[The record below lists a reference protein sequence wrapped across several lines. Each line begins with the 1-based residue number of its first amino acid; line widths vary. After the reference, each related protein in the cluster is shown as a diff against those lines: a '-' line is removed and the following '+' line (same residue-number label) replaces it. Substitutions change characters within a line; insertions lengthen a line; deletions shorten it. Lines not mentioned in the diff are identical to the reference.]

1 MRASKTPSSRT
12 TFALHCRYSWRLSNQ
27 ALKPIVL
34 CPPSPFALKSVRYQ
48 SYPSALHQAAA
59 FFVPMLAL
67 VPQCL
72 LSSNALPSLGLRL
85 TGRSTGHFAAC
96 QVWAKIR
103 AQTRPAVKCRLA
115 GTLGPTRK
123 PTCNHQAV
131 LLSFVAHLSMQ
142 FASDSLQMQIPC
154 YSPPNRIK
162 PYRCIT
168 QSARAAWPNHSLNRT
183 LCGGPILG
191 PRA

>member
-103 AQTRPAVKCRLA
+103 AQTRHTAKCRLA
-115 GTLGPTRK
+115 KTLGPTQK
-123 PTCNHQAV
+123 PACDHQAV

-142 FASDSLQMQIPC
+142 FAPSSLQMQIAC
-154 YSPPNRIK
+154 FSSLARFKPNRGISQTI
-162 PYRCIT
+162 CG
-168 QSARAAWPNHSLNRT
+168 AWPNRSLNRT

-191 PRA
+191 PKA